1 MKKSYLLLSA
11 VALVMLGS
19 CSDDAMNISMDEA
32 LATKDVP
39 VSFGTY
45 TGKSATTR
53 AGDTT
58 PMTTTVMQTTGFGVF
73 AYNTGSADYATGAT
87 PNFMYNQKVS
97 GSSWSYEP
105 VKYWPNL
112 KGATDDQ
119 SPAAS
124 EANGPAKLSFFA
136 YAPYVDLTATG
147 ADLTNN
153 IVEMIAADGKVGTN
167 VVDPYIKYMYP
178 ADGKSVDLLW
188 GTADPTN
195 TTGPTAINTA
205 QTGKIV
211 NSGIAKVN
219 ADLQKQKN
227 TGKVSFFFKHALSN
241 IGGSATTT
249 NSSVPNPN
257 SDETGTITVKQGG
270 FQAVLDINDDGTGT
284 SDTKASTTVVTI
296 KNIKIKGK
304 NLAPTGTTGEDENG
318 DPATSDGTYV
328 ILGGKLNLVTG
339 VWTKIMKT
347 TPAATDG
354 VIDHNVTSPASSAA
368 ETAVSNGE
376 LSEVLAE
383 PASITAATQW
393 SSLPK
398 GVLTVPQN
406 VYKTETN
413 PMVFM
418 PGSKPSLEVEVEYI
432 VRTKD
437 DKLADGWT
445 VVEQKVTKGVDF
457 PVIDMNKKYNLIMRI
472 GLTDVKFTATVEDWA
487 AFEPDPTDPNSD
499 GVADPSNPDDPDN
512 NDVVD
517 IEVFVP
523 KNVN

>member
-58 PMTTTVMQTTGFGVF
+58 PMTTAVMQGTGFGVF
-73 AYNTGSADYATGAT
+73 AYNTGASDYATGAT
-87 PNFMYNQKVS
+87 PNFMYNQKVY
-97 GSSWSYEP
+97 GSSWSYDP

-112 KGATDDQ
+112 QGATDDQ

-136 YAPYVDLTATG
+136 YAPYVDPATFASTG
-147 ADLTNN
+147 ETEN
-153 IVEMIAADGKVGTN
+153 IVEMVAKDGT
-167 VVDPYIKYMYP
+167 VDPFIKYMYP
-178 ADGKSVDLLW
+178 TSGKSVDLLW
-188 GTADPTN
+188 GTADPTT
-195 TTGPTAINTA
+195 TTGPTVIGTA
-205 QTGKIV
+205 QAGKVV
-211 NSGIAKVN
+211 NSGLAKVN
-219 ADLQKQKN
+219 ADLQKQKY

-249 NSSVPNPN
+249 NSSEPNPN
-257 SDETGTITVKQGG
+257 SDETGTIEVKQGG
-270 FQAVLDINDDGTGT
+270 FQAMLDINDGTD
-284 SDTKASTTVVTI
+284 SKASTTVVTI

-318 DPATSDGTYV
+318 APATSDGTYV

-368 ETAVSNGE
+368 ETAASNGE
-376 LSEVLAE
+376 LSAVLAE
-383 PASITAATQW
+383 PAGITAATQW

-437 DKLADGWT
+437 DKLNDGWT
-445 VVEQKVTKGVDF
+445 VVEQKVTKTIDF
-457 PVIDMNKKYNLIMRI
+457 TETIAMNKKYNLIMHI
-472 GLTDVKFTATVEDWA
+472 GMTDVKFTATVEDWA
-487 AFEPDPTDPNSD
+487 TYNP
-499 GVADPSNPDDPDN
+499 DPSNPSDGTPDPNNPSDPDN
-512 NDVVD
+512 TVD
-517 IEVFVP
+517 IEVSVP

>member
-1 MKKSYLLLSA
+1 M
-11 VALVMLGS
+11 
-19 CSDDAMNISMDEA
+19 
-32 LATKDVP
+32 
-39 VSFGTY
+39 
-45 TGKSATTR
+45 
-53 AGDTT
+53 
-58 PMTTTVMQTTGFGVF
+58 
-73 AYNTGSADYATGAT
+73 
-87 PNFMYNQKVS
+87 
-97 GSSWSYEP
+97 
-105 VKYWPNL
+105 
-112 KGATDDQ
+112 
-119 SPAAS
+119 
-124 EANGPAKLSFFA
+124 
-136 YAPYVDLTATG
+136 DLTATG
-147 ADLTNN
+147 ADLSNN

-188 GTADPTN
+188 GTADPTT
-195 TTGPTAINTA
+195 TTGPTAIGTA

-249 NSSVPNPN
+249 NSSEPNPN
-257 SDETGTITVKQGG
+257 SDGTGTITVKQGG

-284 SDTKASTTVVTI
+284 SDKKASTTVVTI

-304 NLAPTGTTGEDENG
+304 NLAPNGTTGEDENG
-318 DPATSDGTYV
+318 NSATSDGTYV

-368 ETAVSNGE
+368 ETAASNGE

-383 PASITAATQW
+383 PAASDLANGAADW
-393 SSLPK
+393 GNLPL

-437 DKLADGWT
+437 AKLADGWT
-445 VVEQKVTKGVDF
+445 VVEQKVTKGIDF

-512 NDVVD
+512 DDVVD
-517 IEVFVP
+517 IEVSVP